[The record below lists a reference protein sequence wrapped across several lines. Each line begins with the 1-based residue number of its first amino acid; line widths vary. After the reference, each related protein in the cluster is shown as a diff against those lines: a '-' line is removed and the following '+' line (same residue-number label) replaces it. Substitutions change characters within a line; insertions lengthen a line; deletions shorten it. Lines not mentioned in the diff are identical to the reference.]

1 MSVVVTSLSKF
12 YGNVKAL
19 DDLSFTAET
28 GEIVGLLG
36 PNGAG
41 KTTVARLITGYLT
54 PSGGTVEVNGKD
66 VRKEPYEVRRM
77 IGYLPEDNPL
87 YPDMDVVEYLS
98 FIAELQGV
106 PGKMI
111 PRRIKAVVETFD
123 LQQVKHVE
131 IATLSKGYRQRVGL
145 AQAMLHLPQLLILD
159 EPTNGLD
166 PNQILEFR
174 QYIRQIG
181 REKTVILSTHTLSE
195 VQAVCDRV
203 VILDHGKK
211 LADARLNEL
220 AVQFEG
226 TQRFFL
232 GLDMPDNYDMELAE
246 HYLKS
251 IEGVVLVSPLSQQE
265 ENDKTRGFYMET
277 RRDANIRKALF
288 QLCVQNGWLIAHLH
302 RGRIQIEDIF
312 HRITTGHGGGA

>member
-1 MSVVVTSLSKF
+1 MSVVVTALSKY

-87 YPDMDVVEYLS
+87 YPDMDVVEYLA

-123 LQQVKHVE
+123 LQHVKHVE

-232 GLDMPDNYDMELAE
+232 GLDMPENYDMELAE

-265 ENDKTRGFYMET
+265 ENDKTRGYYVET

>member
-1 MSVVVTSLSKF
+1 MSVVVTSLSKY

-19 DDLSFTAET
+19 DDLSFKAET

-41 KTTVARLITGYLT
+41 KTTVARLITGYLS

-87 YPDMDVVEYLS
+87 YPDMDVVEYLE
-98 FIAELQGV
+98 FIAQLQGV

-111 PRRIKAVVETFD
+111 ARRIKAVVETFD

-232 GLDMPDNYDMELAE
+232 GLDMPENYDMELAE

-251 IEGVVLVSPLSQQE
+251 IDGVVLVSPLSQQD
-265 ENDKTRGFYMET
+265 ENDKTRGFYIET
-277 RRDANIRKALF
+277 RRDANIRKPLF